1 MLDYHDPPT
10 PATCDVC
17 AYVSEHAG
25 ADQRLEHTMTR
36 IATAYLVQDLEHVG
50 GGSLRLSEIA
60 VSSIGYPGPQQP
72 IEPRHWF
79 WALMTEATL
88 RISLDQGGGQ

>member
-1 MLDYHDPPT
+1 MSLST
-10 PATCDVC
+10 RARIK
-17 AYVSEHAG
+17 
-25 ADQRLEHTMTR
+25 RLEHTMTR
-36 IATAYLVQDLEHVG
+36 IATAYLVQDLENVG